1 MLAGDEMIKEGDDCF
16 IGLEASREMIVKINE
31 KMDALPEG
39 AIPSFKANLLASI
52 VEGIKRED

>member
-1 MLAGDEMIKEGDDCF
+1 MIKEGDDCF